1 MEKISKKERKI
12 IAREERLLEEEKLRK
27 QFMYRRYGTWG
38 AIALIILVSIFGLIK
53 LASISEKP
61 SQQQA
66 TTQVPIEITPD
77 DIIIGTESAQ
87 VTIVEYADFQCP
99 ACAAYHPIVTQILE
113 EYDGQVRLVYRFFP
127 LVQIHKN
134 AMPAA
139 QAGYAAHQQGKF
151 AQMSDALYT
160 NQEAW
165 QGQSFDEAK
174 QTFFSYAQQLGL
186 DMDQFAADFEA
197 DATTNLITKQMREGA
212 DKGVSSTPTF
222 IIDGEKITNPA
233 GYDAFK
239 SIIEEK
245 LSTK

>member
-1 MEKISKKERKI
+1 MEKLTKKERKI

-27 QFMYRRYGTWG
+27 QFMYRRYATWG
-38 AIALIILVSIFGLIK
+38 AIALIILISIFGLLK

-61 SQQQA
+61 SQQA
-66 TTQVPIEITPD
+66 TTKVPIEVTQD
-77 DIIIGTESAQ
+77 DVIIGTESAH

-139 QAGYAAHQQGKF
+139 QAAYAAHQQGKF
-151 AQMSDALYT
+151 TEMSDTLYT
-160 NQEAW
+160 NQETW
-165 QGQSFDEAK
+165 QGQSLDEAK
-174 QTFFSYAQQLGL
+174 QTFFSYAEQLGL
-186 DMDQFAADFEA
+186 DMTQFAKDFEA
-197 DATTNLITKQMREGA
+197 EATINLITKQMREGA

-222 IIDGEKITNPA
+222 IINDEKITNPA